1 MSSDLLDQLAA
12 YGAQQRR
19 AQPPLELDGVI
30 GDRPSALDADAERRT
45 PNGASTPTAE
55 RTPPGRRRLVTLTAA
70 AMVGAVVGLIA
81 FVSVVR
87 DGPTDVVSPGPAADL
102 EVVQPVELFR
112 VNSDA
117 AAYWRLTTLL
127 EYGGEEFRLPRR
139 SLERI
144 DGEFASGTA
153 GNPRIRQQVQILS
166 LEGRLVPAAAEPVQ
180 AAGSSGG
187 TEISLTL
194 NRDTSTLVAVR
205 DLVPGDLFTI
215 VSSMTQPTPDEL
227 RAATTEPPDPILV
240 EVPADLPTV
249 MGELAVDV
257 TIGAATSYDSAVAL
271 QNWFRSEFEH
281 RAGAIDG
288 HSADDLDEFLDV
300 REGDAEQFSAAFALM
315 ARTLGL
321 PTRVAVG
328 YTPGV
333 LNQEGWY
340 SVTDAQSHSWPEVWF
355 DDIGWIPF
363 EPTPGRGIPGA
374 EPATGVPTEQDER
387 TATSSP

>member
-1 MSSDLLDQLAA
+1 M
-12 YGAQQRR
+12 
-19 AQPPLELDGVI
+19 I
-30 GDRPSALDADAERRT
+30 GDHPSPLDDDAERCT
-45 PNGASTPTAE
+45 PVGASTPTSE

-81 FVSVVR
+81 LASVVR
-87 DGPTDVVSPGPAADL
+87 DGPTDVASPGPAADL
-102 EVVQPVELFR
+102 EAVQPVELFR

-144 DGEFASGTA
+144 DGEVASGT
-153 GNPRIRQQVQILS
+153 GDRRIRQQVQILS
-166 LEGRLVPAAAEPVQ
+166 LEGRLVPATAEPVQ

-187 TEISLTL
+187 TELSLSL
-194 NRDTSTLVAVR
+194 DRDTSTLVAVR
-205 DLVPGDLFTI
+205 DLAPGDLFTI
-215 VSSMTQPTPDEL
+215 VSNMTQPTPDEL
-227 RAATTEPPDPILV
+227 RAATTEPTDPILV
-240 EVPADLPTV
+240 EVPADLTTEV
-249 MGELAVDV
+249 GELAVDV
-257 TIGAATSYDSAVAL
+257 TSGAATSYDSALTL
-271 QNWFRSEFEH
+271 QNWFRSEFDY

-328 YTPGV
+328 FTPGV

-363 EPTPGRGIPGA
+363 EPTPGRGVPGA
-374 EPATGVPTEQDER
+374 EPAAGVPAEQDER
-387 TATSSP
+387 TATSTP

>member
-30 GDRPSALDADAERRT
+30 GDRPSPLDVERRT
-45 PNGASTPTAE
+45 PVGASTPASE
-55 RTPPGRRRLVTLTAA
+55 RTAPGRRRLVTLTAA

-81 FVSVVR
+81 LVSVVR
-87 DGPTDVVSPGPAADL
+87 DEPTDVVSPGPAADL

-127 EYGGEEFRLPRR
+127 EYGGEEFQLPRR

-144 DGEFASGTA
+144 DGEVASGTA
-153 GNPRIRQQVQILS
+153 GDRRIRQQVQILS

-180 AAGSSGG
+180 AAGSTGG
-187 TEISLTL
+187 TEISLSL
-194 NRDTSTLVAVR
+194 NRDTSTLVAAR
-205 DLVPGDLFTI
+205 DLAPGDLFTI

-240 EVPADLPTV
+240 EVAADLPTV
-249 MGELAVDV
+249 VGELAVDV
-257 TIGAATSYDSAVAL
+257 TTGAASSYDSALTL
-271 QNWFRSEFEH
+271 QNWFRSEFEY

-328 YTPGV
+328 FTPGV

-363 EPTPGRGIPGA
+363 EPTPGRGVPGA
-374 EPATGVPTEQDER
+374 EPATGVSPAQDER
-387 TATSSP
+387 TATSTP

>member
-30 GDRPSALDADAERRT
+30 GDRPSPVDVERRT
-45 PNGASTPTAE
+45 PVGASTPTSE
-55 RTPPGRRRLVTLTAA
+55 RTAPGRRRLVTLTAA

-81 FVSVVR
+81 LVSVVR
-87 DGPTDVVSPGPAADL
+87 DEPTDVVSPGPAADL

-127 EYGGEEFRLPRR
+127 EYGGEEFLLPRR

-144 DGEFASGTA
+144 DGEVASGTA
-153 GNPRIRQQVQILS
+153 GDRRIRQQVQILS

-180 AAGSSGG
+180 AAGSTGG
-187 TEISLTL
+187 TEISLSL
-194 NRDTSTLVAVR
+194 NRDTSTLVAAR
-205 DLVPGDLFTI
+205 DLAPGDLFTI

-240 EVPADLPTV
+240 EVAADLPTV
-249 MGELAVDV
+249 VGELAVDV
-257 TIGAATSYDSAVAL
+257 TTGAASSYDSALTL
-271 QNWFRSEFEH
+271 QNWFRSEFEY

-328 YTPGV
+328 FTPGV

-363 EPTPGRGIPGA
+363 EPTPGRGVPGA
-374 EPATGVPTEQDER
+374 EPATGVSPAQDER
-387 TATSSP
+387 TATSTP

>member
-30 GDRPSALDADAERRT
+30 GDRPSPLDVERRT
-45 PNGASTPTAE
+45 PVGASTPTSE
-55 RTPPGRRRLVTLTAA
+55 RTAPGRRRLVTLTAA

-81 FVSVVR
+81 LVSVVR
-87 DGPTDVVSPGPAADL
+87 DGPTDVVSPSPAADL

-127 EYGGEEFRLPRR
+127 EYGGEEFLLPRR

-144 DGEFASGTA
+144 DGEVASGTA
-153 GNPRIRQQVQILS
+153 GDRRLRQQVQILS

-180 AAGSSGG
+180 AAGSTGG
-187 TEISLTL
+187 TEISLSL
-194 NRDTSTLVAVR
+194 DRDTSTLVAAR
-205 DLVPGDLFTI
+205 DLAPGDLFTI

-240 EVPADLPTV
+240 EVAADLPTV
-249 MGELAVDV
+249 VGELAVDV
-257 TIGAATSYDSAVAL
+257 ASGAATSYDSALTL
-271 QNWFRSEFEH
+271 QNWFRSEFEY

-288 HSADDLDEFLDV
+288 HSADDLGEFLDV
-300 REGDAEQFSAAFALM
+300 REGDAEQFSAAFTLM

-328 YTPGV
+328 FTPGV
-333 LNQEGWY
+333 LDQEGWY

-363 EPTPGRGIPGA
+363 EPTPGRGVPGA
-374 EPATGVPTEQDER
+374 EPATGASPVQDER
-387 TATSSP
+387 TATSTP